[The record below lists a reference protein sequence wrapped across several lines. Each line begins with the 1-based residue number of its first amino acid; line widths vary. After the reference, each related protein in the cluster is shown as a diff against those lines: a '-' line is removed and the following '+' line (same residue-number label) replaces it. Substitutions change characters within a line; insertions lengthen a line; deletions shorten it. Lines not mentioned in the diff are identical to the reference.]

1 MQVLYPTMTIV
12 VAKSATKLSILG
24 QNRHM
29 ANSDMV
35 RAYVEKILKEFL
47 GTDALK
53 ADDDGDFPIR
63 HGSAA
68 YYVRI
73 TGGDSLHVS
82 VFSEVLLEVEASA
95 ELYEVLNDI
104 NAHIRGARIFH
115 RGDRIIL
122 ATEVE
127 PDDMQPAELAA
138 ACERIAK
145 IADHYDDQLHDKFG
159 GKLMFDEDATES
171 VEV

>member
-1 MQVLYPTMTIV
+1 
-12 VAKSATKLSILG
+12 
-24 QNRHM
+24 M
-29 ANSDMV
+29 ANSEMV

-47 GTDALK
+47 ETDQLTA
-53 ADDDGDFPIR
+53 DGDGDYPIR

-73 TGGDSLHVS
+73 TTGDDVYVS
-82 VFSEVLLEVEASA
+82 VFSEVLREVEPSA
-95 ELYEVLNDI
+95 ELYDVLNDI

-115 RGDRIIL
+115 RKDRVIL

-145 IADHYDDQLHDKFG
+145 IADHYDDQLHEKFG

>member
-1 MQVLYPTMTIV
+1 
-12 VAKSATKLSILG
+12 
-24 QNRHM
+24 M
-29 ANSDMV
+29 ANVEMV
-35 RAYVEKILKEFL
+35 RAYVEKILEEFL
-47 GTDALK
+47 GTDSLK
-53 ADDDGDFPIR
+53 VDGDGDYPIR

-73 TGGDSLHVS
+73 TGGDSVYVS
-82 VFSEVLLEVEASA
+82 VFSEVLLEVEGGA

-115 RGDRIIL
+115 REDRIIL

-127 PDDMQPAELAA
+127 PDDMQPAELAD
-138 ACERIAK
+138 ACDRIAK
-145 IADHYDDQLHDKFG
+145 VADHYDDQLHEKFG
-159 GKLMFDEDATES
+159 GKLMFEEDHEES